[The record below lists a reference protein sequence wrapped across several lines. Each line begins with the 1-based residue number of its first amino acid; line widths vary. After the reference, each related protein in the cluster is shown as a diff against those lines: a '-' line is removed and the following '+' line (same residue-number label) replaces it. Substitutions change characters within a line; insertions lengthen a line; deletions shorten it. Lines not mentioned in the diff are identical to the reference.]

1 MEYYSALKKKKE
13 IPQYVKT
20 WMNLEDI
27 LLSETSQ
34 SQDNYCMIPLRVS
47 KWIDSNK
54 ERVKWGGRK

>member
-1 MEYYSALKKKKE
+1 MEYYLALKKKKE

-47 KWIDSNK
+47 KWIDSNN
-54 ERVKWGGRK
+54 ERVKWGGGK